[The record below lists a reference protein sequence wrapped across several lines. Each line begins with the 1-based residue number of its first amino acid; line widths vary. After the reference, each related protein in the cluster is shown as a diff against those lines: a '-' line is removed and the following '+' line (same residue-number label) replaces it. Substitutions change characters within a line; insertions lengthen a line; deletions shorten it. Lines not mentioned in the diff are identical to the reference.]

1 MVSIEKIND
10 LDKLE
15 LYNLCYVTN
24 DFMHTI
30 SNNDKRDIFLWF
42 TDNPITINYKSN
54 NIIIDREFYILR
66 IKDYMS
72 IDLNGVE
79 INEYQRDGWIDANTL
94 YRGSQFIT
102 PQLIN
107 KGVGCWFYNEDND
120 NIICSI
126 DTIQDI
132 LNHFNKYDNELY
144 KIYES

>member
-15 LYNLCYVTN
+15 LYNLCYVTD

-66 IKDYMS
+66 IKDYMT

-79 INEYQRDGWIDANTL
+79 INEYQRDGWIDANIL

-102 PQLIN
+102 SQLIN

-120 NIICSI
+120 NIICSV
-126 DTIQDI
+126 DTIQDV
-132 LNHFNKYDNELY
+132 LNYFDNYDKEIY
-144 KIYES
+144 KFYES